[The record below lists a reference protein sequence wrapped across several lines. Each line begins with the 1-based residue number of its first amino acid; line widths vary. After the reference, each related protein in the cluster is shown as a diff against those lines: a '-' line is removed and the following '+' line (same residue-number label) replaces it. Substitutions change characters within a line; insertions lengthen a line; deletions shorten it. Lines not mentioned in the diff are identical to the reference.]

1 LWPEPT
7 FECGYKWGDYRL
19 IHQAANLEATDPKA
33 KLPHHAHQGSG
44 ACRVAAEPEQL
55 LDFAAK
61 Q

>member
-1 LWPEPT
+1 VRAWL
-7 FECGYKWGDYRL
+7 FADQVRL